1 MLRRLRS
8 MAVAVAPSLVL
19 GTTEIGEKG
28 GAGNI
33 DRTFS
38 RMEKISAVGAMIGA
52 LEQIVRSAEL
62 DDDGMFSWPIHR
74 TRDQSN
80 QRFPRKQI
88 GKLLEYPNVVA
99 IPHIRFLAAA
109 RLLFGSP
116 GPKERALLLTALVA
130 TGSGMDLRHHY
141 GGDGSDQMSQIT
153 FVASLLEKAFPHD
166 ARAREACLRFVA
178 FQTCVSYVSA
188 GTVKLVSPVW
198 RDGSAVT
205 GIFRTDA
212 YGDAALHGLLKRY
225 PDLAVVLAWT
235 VILGELSFP
244 LVLFAPR
251 WVAEGVLATGA
262 VFHLANGKFMGLNR
276 FVWAFSGTYPA
287 VAYVSRALHG
297 RDGS

>member
-1 MLRRLRS
+1 
-8 MAVAVAPSLVL
+8 MAPVL
-19 GTTEIGEKG
+19 AAHSATEIEKRG
-28 GAGNI
+28 GAGNA
-33 DRTFS
+33 DRAFS

-52 LEQIVRSAEL
+52 LEQITRSAEL
-62 DDDGMFSWPIHR
+62 GDEGMFSWPIHR
-74 TRDQSN
+74 TRHRSN

-88 GKLLEYPNVVA
+88 GKLLEYPNVAA
-99 IPHIRFLAAA
+99 IPHMRFLAAA

-130 TGSGMDLRHHY
+130 TGSGMNLRHHY
-141 GGDGSDQMSQIT
+141 GSDGSDQMSQIT
-153 FVASLLEKAFPHD
+153 FIASLLEKGFPD
-166 ARAREACLRFVA
+166 DTRAREACLRFVA

-198 RDGSAVT
+198 RDGSAIT

-212 YGDAALHGLLKRY
+212 YGDATLYGLLKRY
-225 PDLAVVLAWT
+225 PALAVVLAWA

-251 WVAEGVLATGA
+251 WVAEATLATGA
-262 VFHLANGKFMGLNR
+262 LFHLANGRFMGLNR

-287 VAYVSRALHG
+287 VAYVSRALRG
-297 RDGS
+297 RDDT